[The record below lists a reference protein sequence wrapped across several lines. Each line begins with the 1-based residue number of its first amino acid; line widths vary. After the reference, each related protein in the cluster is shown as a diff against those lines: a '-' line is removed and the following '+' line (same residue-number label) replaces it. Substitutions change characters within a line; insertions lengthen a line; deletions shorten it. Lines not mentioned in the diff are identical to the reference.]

1 MKFIGIL
8 GAAACISGALLE
20 GSAVLAAATDSPR
33 LVHRFLQ
40 IEISPDASMVASVEG
55 DSPPGGYYPRI
66 RDLVI
71 RRVPDGA
78 ARKIELP
85 CGRVPECWP
94 DSPAWTPDGKQL
106 AFSVRTPGSHARSVY
121 TVAADGSG
129 LRKLLDFSGTIDDLK
144 FGADGR
150 LAMLA
155 IEGANKEVGA
165 TEAGAPIAGD
175 LDEAPAEQR
184 IAILDKGALQWM
196 SPPDMFVYEYDWR
209 PNGKGFVGTAAP
221 GNGDDNWWSA
231 KLYAFSAAEPGA
243 RVLYAPTDNRQQ
255 LAIPKVSRDGATVA
269 FIAGI
274 MSDFGSTGGDV
285 YTLSLDGGQAANIT
299 PAMRAS
305 ATSLAWDCG
314 GRLQAH
320 LLAGD
325 KTQVADLGTGLRA
338 ATPRILW
345 SGEESVSS
353 GEGRAGACP
362 SGITA
367 VVHES
372 FTTAPEI
379 EVGAIGHWR
388 DLTAVNTGLRLA
400 ARVQSIWWK
409 SDGFDVQGWLLLP
422 EHSNG
427 KLPLITEVHGGP
439 ASAVVPRFSGP
450 GLNVALLERGYALF
464 RPNPRGSYG
473 QGERFTLANVRDFGH
488 GDLRDIL
495 AGIDA
500 AANVA
505 PIDTARLG
513 ITGGSY
519 GGFMT
524 MWAVTQ
530 TDRFKAAVAAAG
542 VSNWQSY
549 YGENG
554 IDAWMLPY
562 FGASVY
568 QDPAVYAQ
576 SSAIN
581 FIRNVKT
588 PTFEYVGE
596 RDIECPAPQTQEFWH
611 ALKAMN
617 VPTSIMIYPGEG
629 HGLRDP
635 AHSEDAMQRTLGWF
649 EKYLK

>member
-1 MKFIGIL
+1 MKFVRLL
-8 GAAACISGALLE
+8 GATLVCAIVLGES
-20 GSAVLAAATDSPR
+20 GSAEPER

-40 IEISPDASMVASVEG
+40 IEIAPDASLVASVEG
-55 DSPPGGYYPRI
+55 DSPPSGFYPPI
-66 RDLVI
+66 RDLMI
-71 RRVPDGA
+71 RRVHDGA
-78 ARKIELP
+78 VVKVALP
-85 CGRVPECWP
+85 CGRVPQCWP
-94 DSPAWTPDGKQL
+94 AALAWSPDGRHL
-106 AFSVRTPGSHARSVY
+106 SFSLRTPGSHARAVY

-129 LRKLLDFSGTIDDLK
+129 LTKLLDFSGTIEDLK
-144 FGADGR
+144 YGPDGR
-150 LAMLA
+150 LALLA
-155 IEGANKEVGA
+155 TEDATKEVGA
-165 TEAGAPIAGD
+165 TEAGTPIAGD
-175 LDEAPAEQR
+175 LDEATPEQR
-184 IAILDKGALQWM
+184 IAILDKGVLQWA
-196 SPPDMFVYEYDWR
+196 SPPDLFVYEYDWR
-209 PNGKGFVGTAAP
+209 PGGKGFVGTAAP
-221 GNGDDNWWSA
+221 GNGDDNWWNA
-231 KLYAFSAAEPGA
+231 KLYSFSAADAAA

-255 LAIPKVSRDGATVA
+255 IAMPRVSRDGATVA
-269 FIAGI
+269 FIGGI

-285 YTLSLDGGQAANIT
+285 FTVPVEGGSATNLT

-305 ATSLAWDCG
+305 ATALTWSCDGHLRA
-314 GRLQAH
+314 Q

-325 KTQVADLGTGLRA
+325 KTQLTDLGAGRRPA
-338 ATPRILW
+338 AVRVLW
-345 SGEESVSS
+345 SGEESLDNGDNYAAV
-353 GEGRAGACP
+353 ACP
-362 SGITA
+362 SEIMA
-367 VVHES
+367 VERET
-372 FTTAPEI
+372 FTEAPEI
-379 EVGAIGHWR
+379 AVGAMGHWR
-388 DLTAVNTGLRLA
+388 NLTTMNAGLHLA

-427 KLPLITEVHGGP
+427 KMPMVTNVHGGP
-439 ASAVVPRFSGP
+439 AAAFLPHFSGP
-450 GLNVALLERGYALF
+450 GLTSALLDRGFAVF

-473 QGERFTLANVRDFGH
+473 QGERFTMANVRDFGH

-500 AANVA
+500 AAKVA

-542 VSNWQSY
+542 VSNWLSY

-568 QDPAVYAQ
+568 DDPAVYAR

-611 ALKAMN
+611 ALKALN

-635 AHSEDAMQRTLGWF
+635 AHSADAMERTVGWF